1 MILICLT
8 CVFFFLYS
16 VPPVDCDP
24 NLKPSTSVELEGLI
38 VRLEHIVDRLERAVS
53 AHELEVATK
62 VLDTAKSLR
71 ELTGTPSSTKTT
83 DSELNQQL
91 PAVLDDQLPTTLD
104 TVVVA
109 AVAPAKPHK
118 KQHNLK
124 LKIDSTA
131 NSINLS
137 HNSFEEDIDHLPT
150 VISQILP
157 QSPPPPDQ
165 KTTDICRTMS
175 VNAYQDIMYGPL
187 AKFLELSSKIGGD
200 VATQANF
207 VKLAFE

>member
-1 MILICLT
+1 
-8 CVFFFLYS
+8 
-16 VPPVDCDP
+16 
-24 NLKPSTSVELEGLI
+24 LKPSTSVELEGLI

-83 DSELNQQL
+83 DSELIQQL

-104 TVVVA
+104 TVVATA
-109 AVAPAKPHK
+109 AGAKPHK

-137 HNSFEEDIDHLPT
+137 HSSFEEDIDHLPT

-187 AKFLELSSKIGGD
+187 AKFLELSTQIGGD

-207 VKLAFE
+207 VKQAFE